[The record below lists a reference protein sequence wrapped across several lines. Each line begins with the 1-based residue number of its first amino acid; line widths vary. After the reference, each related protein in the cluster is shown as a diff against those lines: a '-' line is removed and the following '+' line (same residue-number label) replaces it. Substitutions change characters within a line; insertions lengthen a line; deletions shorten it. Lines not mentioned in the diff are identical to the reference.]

1 MSTHTSHPPSRPISL
16 SDKGLRCK
24 ADMLVELGWLIFGPY
39 VWDISWENAD
49 WAPFSLLSLTFLV
62 VNLGLLIAWQTQV
75 SQTYPSLLKAPGV
88 GIPRGLGGSC
98 KPA

>member
-1 MSTHTSHPPSRPISL
+1 MILWVRNV
-16 SDKGLRCK
+16 DV
-24 ADMLVELGWLIFGPY
+24 VELDWLISGSY
-39 VWDISWENAD
+39 VWNSSWENAD
-49 WAPFSLLSLTFLV
+49 QAFLSLLSHNFLS

>member
-1 MSTHTSHPPSRPISL
+1 MWWSWAGSFLVHMSGISA
-16 SDKGLRCK
+16 GR
-24 ADMLVELGWLIFGPY
+24 MQTGH
-39 VWDISWENAD
+39 
-49 WAPFSLLSLTFLV
+49 LSLCYHFLI